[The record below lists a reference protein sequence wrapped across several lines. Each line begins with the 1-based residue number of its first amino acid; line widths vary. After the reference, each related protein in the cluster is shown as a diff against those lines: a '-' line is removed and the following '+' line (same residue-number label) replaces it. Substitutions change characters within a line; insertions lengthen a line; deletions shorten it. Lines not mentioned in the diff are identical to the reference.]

1 MRKIFTSIDIGTNE
15 IKVVTVEE
23 FNDRFNVLAS
33 SSVKSTGVKQGLIVD
48 ANLVSSSIKKAIK
61 DNESKLGVKIEETI
75 AIVPSNNM
83 EICMRHGKVN
93 VHDDMITGDVIFDCM
108 ENALKEEKVA
118 GMEVTNVSPIEF
130 KIDESKKVKNPLGLS
145 GKCLESKNIVCYVPK
160 KNVYSVISIIE
171 SLNIKVVD
179 IVISSIGDYY
189 SVKNKELDERVGA
202 IVNIGEDKS
211 VVSIFNKGVIMSE
224 NIIPIGSSMI
234 DKELIFNYKIEDSEA
249 IKIKNTFAVASR
261 KYADGEETYEFVNRV
276 GNEVSINQYQL
287 AELVET
293 KLVEMLKSIKNE
305 INNLTKRE
313 INYIIVT
320 GGITSMLGFSSLVEE
335 LYGRHSSVLSLS
347 VIGIR
352 NNKYS
357 TVYGSVKYFNEKLN
371 LREKDYTM
379 FSEEKINELTQV
391 RRKIGAG
398 SVLGKIFKIFD

>member
-130 KIDESKKVKNPLGLS
+130 RIDESKKVKNPLGLS

-211 VVSIFNKGVIMSE
+211 VVSIFNKGIIMSE